1 MPKSKSRRNW
11 EAFLTRCGCLQE
23 GTASAMQCTYSRLV
37 VTVIAIVAS
46 ASVVLCAE
54 SLRTAVFVGIP
65 LPGHLNPL
73 IAQAVEL
80 HTRGWQVYI
89 ASTERARSHVEGSG
103 HQGIKFLS
111 SGPCAVDDYSAVMA
125 QAAQDPDFSNG
136 TLGIMMWCNAVW
148 GCMYDGLLETV
159 KKIQP
164 AVVITDGATFAGFDL
179 AVAAGVQVI
188 VNEATFLYTL
198 PATVVGNSPDALPTM
213 FSGISIHDMGTAL
226 GQRLLLPPI
235 RLYARHVIESTLGS
249 NLNAYRAAR
258 GLPPVVWYYELRR
271 KLVLMN
277 VVFGI
282 EYAQPVSP
290 LVHLVGPM
298 IQSTPAVLSD
308 DDRTWLEGSPDPVI
322 FVNMGTIAP
331 LSAKQVTDLA
341 MGCMAAILL
350 ERAVQSLLSPMTDT
364 GQEEYCSAGYS
375 VLPAIGASLVV
386 SKFWS
391 RSVTQPFQLLWL
403 AGVHTPLFA
412 VHALWVL

>member
-1 MPKSKSRRNW
+1 
-11 EAFLTRCGCLQE
+11 
-23 GTASAMQCTYSRLV
+23 
-37 VTVIAIVAS
+37 
-46 ASVVLCAE
+46 
-54 SLRTAVFVGIP
+54 
-65 LPGHLNPL
+65 
-73 IAQAVEL
+73 
-80 HTRGWQVYI
+80 
-89 ASTERARSHVEGSG
+89 
-103 HQGIKFLS
+103 
-111 SGPCAVDDYSAVMA
+111 
-125 QAAQDPDFSNG
+125 
-136 TLGIMMWCNAVW
+136 
-148 GCMYDGLLETV
+148 MYDGLLETV

-331 LSAKQVTDLA
+331 LSAKQVMDLA
-341 MGCMAAILL
+341 MGLKGFRVLWKLQQADMKHLPADLSVNMRVRPWVSSQLGILQHRNVKL
-350 ERAVQSLLSPMTDT
+350 FISHCGINSA
-364 GQEEYCSAGYS
+364 QES
-375 VLPAIGASLVV
+375 VLYQVP
-386 SKFWS
+386 
-391 RSVTQPFQLLWL
+391 LLCL
-403 AGVHTPLFA
+403 PLFA
-412 VHALWVL
+412 DQLDMAQRIVDAGIGYRINKASFDPAEVHRLVSSLLLPSPSRQAALARVSTAIKLAGGARRAADLIEAAVAHGIEHWTPPEAWFTPMVWYNLDLIALYAVLLSVSWLLVKLCCCCCRRSASSSVAKHKNA